1 MAITGETVRRVRAL
15 LRELYEVAEEGPGAR
30 HAPEFGRRAA
40 EELDRFCRA
49 FEDENGCELFLEDLH
64 PDLDKI
70 IPDGEIR
77 PVDKGLRE
85 ACIALGGTVAEWYH
99 LDPHVQ
105 HAAKDL
111 PYAVDDWGRRK

>member
-1 MAITGETVRRVRAL
+1 MAITGEMVRRVRAL
-15 LRELYEVAEEGPGAR
+15 LRELYVLAENGPGVNS
-30 HAPEFGRRAA
+30 RAA

-64 PDLDKI
+64 DDLDKI

-85 ACIALGGTVAEWYH
+85 ACIALGGTVAAWY
-99 LDPHVQ
+99 LQTDPAVL
-105 HAAKDL
+105 HAAETL
-111 PYAVDDWGRRK
+111 PYAVDDWGRRAG